1 MTQKNATHTHRQTDT
16 KRHGFLW
23 LSTFQEA
30 FHFEALDAAQLPIT
44 NWAERFDVVMDKA
57 MLDAILSG
65 RWKQCWM
72 LGWLGMVGGWL
83 VDSGWGWLS
92 QQKFV
97 FVIGLDCVTLYD
109 DEVSC

>member
-83 VDSGWGWLS
+83 VDGWWIVDGDGCHNKSFFLLL
-92 QQKFV
+92 V
-97 FVIGLDCVTLYD
+97 
-109 DEVSC
+109 